1 MLLPM
6 IKVCVIGL
14 GYVGL
19 PICLRSSYKFKTF
32 GFDTNKLRIKNLNK
46 KFDQNNEYKKK
57 DFSNKN
63 LTFTDKIYKI
73 KNCNFFII
81 CVPTP
86 IKKNNNPDLGA
97 VENSFNTISKILKK
111 DDIII
116 LESTVYP
123 GVTNKF
129 TKILEKKK
137 KLKNDKD
144 FFICYSP
151 ERINPGDKKKNLTNI
166 NKIIALDTKNKK
178 IKDKIKKVYN
188 NFCKNLIVTNHVM
201 EAETAK
207 TIENIQR
214 DLNIALFNEILMICD
229 KLNLNFSEVV
239 RLAKT
244 KWNFINFQPGLVGGH
259 CLPIDPYYLSYIA
272 KKNKFDSIVTLSGRK
287 TNNTMEK
294 FIIKKIYQHIKLRN
308 KKLKNTKIL
317 IVGLTYKYGVADMR
331 NSLNFE
337 IYKKIKKN
345 INKTFAYDPFS
356 KANNFTKP
364 NNLSALIKFD
374 IIIFLSKGLI
384 FKKLYKKIKSKKPEI
399 ILDPFYY
406 YNN

>member
-1 MLLPM
+1 M

-19 PICLRSSYKFKTF
+19 PICLKSSYKFKTV

-63 LTFTDKIYKI
+63 LTFADKIYKI

-86 IKKNNNPDLGA
+86 VKKNNNPDLA
-97 VENSFNTISKILKK
+97 PIENSFNTISKILKK
-111 DDIII
+111 GDIIV

-129 TKILEKKK
+129 TKILEKRQ

-166 NKIIALDTKNKK
+166 NKIIALNTKNKK
-178 IKDKIKKVYN
+178 IKDKVKKVYN
-188 NFCKNLIVTNHVM
+188 NFCKKLIITNHIK

-207 TIENIQR
+207 VIENIQR

-239 RLAKT
+239 RLART

-259 CLPIDPYYLSYIA
+259 CLPVDPYYLSYIA
-272 KKNKFDSIVTLSGRK
+272 KKINLIQLLHFLE
-287 TNNTMEK
+287 EK
-294 FIIKKIYQHIKLRN
+294 QII
-308 KKLKNTKIL
+308 
-317 IVGLTYKYGVADMR
+317 
-331 NSLNFE
+331 
-337 IYKKIKKN
+337 
-345 INKTFAYDPFS
+345 
-356 KANNFTKP
+356 
-364 NNLSALIKFD
+364 
-374 IIIFLSKGLI
+374 
-384 FKKLYKKIKSKKPEI
+384 
-399 ILDPFYY
+399 
-406 YNN
+406 